1 MKKQHRL
8 LIYAAALVLSVF
20 SMSIAQR
27 ATAAFVPD
35 YRFAEISPDHRP
47 GTIVAYAGGPDG
59 LVFDGKGDSRNSPYT
74 EALLEYLGEH
84 MDVGLLMRRVR
95 DTVLELTS
103 GRQNPVIH
111 MSLTGESVYLAEDA
125 GVEVSNHQTSPDA
138 EKEEGPSRIALTIG
152 NDAYE
157 HVGTLETS
165 VNGSEA
171 VAAVLKQLGFWV
183 IQLNNVGYAEM
194 MHGLVE
200 FREQASE
207 ANIAI
212 IFYSGLGVKSSE
224 NDRYLVPVNAQLKV
238 VAHVSYETVQLADV
252 LHALEPAS
260 KLRMLILDAGFGMPS
275 ADYDVW

>member
-27 ATAAFVPD
+27 ATAAIFPD
-35 YRFAEISPDHRP
+35 FRP

-59 LVFDGKGDSRNSPYT
+59 LVFDGIGDSRNSPYT

-103 GRQNPVIH
+103 GRQKPVIH
-111 MSLTGESVYLAEDA
+111 MSLTGESVYLAKDA

-152 NDAYE
+152 NNAYE
-157 HVGTLETS
+157 HVGALRNS
-165 VNGSEA
+165 VNSSEA
-171 VAAVLKQLGFWV
+171 VSKVLEKLGFSV
-183 IQLNNVGYAEM
+183 TRLSDTGYAEM
-194 MHGLVE
+194 KHGLVE
-200 FREQASE
+200 FREQASK
-207 ANIAI
+207 AKIAI
-212 IFYSGLGVKSSE
+212 IFYSGHGVKGSG
-224 NDRYLVPVNAQLKV
+224 NDRYLVPVDAQLEA
-238 VAHVSYETVQLADV
+238 VAHVSYETVLLDQFIDA
-252 LHALEPAS
+252 ARPAWE
-260 KLRMLILDAGFGMPS
+260 LRMIILDAQFRMRP
-275 ADYDVW
+275 ADYSR

>member
-8 LIYAAALVLSVF
+8 LIYATALALSVF

-27 ATAAFVPD
+27 ATARLAID
-35 YRFAEISPDHRP
+35 YGGA
-47 GTIVAYAGGPDG
+47 GTVVAYAGGPDG
-59 LVFDGKGDSRNSPYT
+59 HVFDGLFGDSRNSPYT
-74 EALLEYLGEH
+74 EALLRYLGEH
-84 MDVGLLMRRVR
+84 MDVGLMMRQVR

-103 GRQNPVIH
+103 GGQKSVTH
-111 MSLTGESVYLAEDA
+111 MSLTAESVYLSADA
-125 GVEVSNHQTSPDA
+125 DVELSDHQTTPDA
-138 EKEEGPSRIALTIG
+138 EQEEGPSRIALTIG

-200 FREQASE
+200 FRRASIGGE
-207 ANIAI
+207 
-212 IFYSGLGVKSSE
+212 Y
-224 NDRYLVPVNAQLKV
+224 RYHFLFRSWNQ
-238 VAHVSYETVQLADV
+238 E
-252 LHALEPAS
+252 
-260 KLRMLILDAGFGMPS
+260 FGK
-275 ADYDVW
+275 

>member
-152 NDAYE
+152 NNAYE
-157 HVGTLETS
+157 HVGALQNS
-165 VNGSEA
+165 VNSSEA
-171 VAAVLKQLGFWV
+171 VSKVLEKLGFSV
-183 IQLNNVGYAEM
+183 TRLSDAGYAEM
-194 MHGLVE
+194 KHGLVE
-200 FREQASE
+200 FREQASK
-207 ANIAI
+207 AKIAI
-212 IFYSGLGVKSSE
+212 IFYSGHGVKGSGNE
-224 NDRYLVPVNAQLKV
+224 RYLVPVDAQLEA
-238 VAHVSYETVQLADV
+238 VAHVSYETVLLDRFIDAMW
-252 LHALEPAS
+252 PAWE
-260 KLRMLILDAGFGMPS
+260 LGMIILDAQFRMRP
-275 ADYDVW
+275 ADYSR